1 MSKILVTGPTGNV
14 GKHVVASL
22 AEMGHDVRALV
33 RDPRKASLPEGVDVA
48 RGDLPSPHSL
58 VAALRDVDSVYLMW
72 PGLAV
77 ETRVV
82 ELIGEHARRIVYL
95 SADVPDLAD
104 GEEPTIFHQEI
115 ERLIRQSGLTWTFVR
130 AIDFATNTLGWAD
143 QIKRGVVRL
152 PYGQA
157 SRSLIHERDIADVVV
172 HVLGSDGH
180 EGQKYLVTGPESITQ
195 AEIVGIIG
203 EATGRDV
210 PWEELPISIARK
222 QLTAAWG
229 NAGFAD
235 ARLKAWASFVQS
247 PERVTNEVER
257 LLGRPARTFRSWAL
271 EHADDFR

>member
-14 GKHVVASL
+14 GKHVVSLL
-22 AEMGHDVRALV
+22 AEMGCDVRALV
-33 RDPRKASLPEGVDVA
+33 RDPGKASLPEGVDVA
-48 RGDLPSPHSL
+48 RGDLSSPHTL
-58 VAALRDVDSVYLMW
+58 VAALRDVHSVYLMW

-77 ETRVV
+77 EPRVV
-82 ELIGEHARRIVYL
+82 ELIAEHVRRVVYL

-104 GEEPTIFHQEI
+104 GEQPTIFHQEI

-172 HVLGSDGH
+172 HVLSSDGH
-180 EGQKYLVTGPESITQ
+180 DGTRYVVTGPESITQ

-203 EATGRDV
+203 ETIGRDV
-210 PWEELPISIARK
+210 RWEELPLEIARK

-229 NAGFAD
+229 NARFVE
-235 ARLKAWASFVQS
+235 ARLKAWASFVDS
-247 PERVTNEVER
+247 PERVTDAVER
-257 LLGRPARTFRSWAL
+257 LLGRPARTFRSWAQ